1 MSTLTADEA
10 REMLAYDPATGALAW
25 RKAVAR
31 NVKAGGKAGSL
42 DARGYGQV
50 RLHRRHYMAHRLVWL
65 LHYGEWPK
73 GEIDH
78 IDGNRANNRICN
90 LREVDRSINTQNLRR
105 AKKNSRSGL
114 LGVSPSG
121 PRWQAH
127 IQANKE
133 QFYLGTFSTPELA
146 HAAYLTAKRALHP
159 GCTI

>member
-1 MSTLTADEA
+1 MNRLTADEA
-10 REMLAYDPATGALAW
+10 RALLAYDPATGALVW
-25 RKAVAR
+25 RKAVSR
-31 NVKAGGKAGSL
+31 NVKAGGKAGSM
-42 DARGYGQV
+42 DPRGYGQI
-50 RLHRRHYMAHRLVWL
+50 RLHRRQYMAHRLVWL

-105 AKKNSRSGL
+105 AKKNSRSGV
-114 LGVSPSG
+114 LGVSRSG
-121 PRWQAH
+121 TRWQAH
-127 IQANKE
+127 IQANNQ